1 MNTLTGQE
9 EKRCFFTGCYI
20 VFECLCY
27 RQSYSMD
34 LYMDIVWGCVGVG
47 NYVFHH

>member
-1 MNTLTGQE
+1 MKSLNWASILL
-9 EKRCFFTGCYI
+9 R
-20 VFECLCY
+20 VFIQPFCLCY